1 MSGHLLILHC
11 RYKDLPKAQRRDYK
25 NKMLLDCIY
34 LKPVAKEEVAEET
47 ENTLVEEETETT
59 QEIEEQ
65 DLSEEQE
72 EQKEETPQEE
82 KKPRKIPKQY
92 HISLRVDQKWQLKYS
107 GSTKA
112 IKLFNTQKEA
122 IEYAKPLAAKQK
134 AALIIHRTDGKI
146 RKL

>member
-1 MSGHLLILHC
+1 M
-11 RYKDLPKAQRRDYK
+11 
-25 NKMLLDCIY
+25 
-34 LKPVAKEEVAEET
+34 
-47 ENTLVEEETETT
+47 EEETETT

-65 DLSEEQE
+65 DSSEEQE